1 MYCWMLWGGSGED
14 GEQGN
19 KRGNVVGARVGVQ
32 GAGKS
37 GDGTGRRRKGG
48 EGGGNRMGDR
58 NRYSRRGRGRK
69 EERKEVGEGG
79 SRKGRKE

>member
-1 MYCWMLWGGSGED
+1 MNCWMLWEGSGEA

-37 GDGTGRRRKGG
+37 GDGTGRRTLEEKG
-48 EGGGNRMGDR
+48 
-58 NRYSRRGRGRK
+58 RGRGR
-69 EERKEVGEGG
+69 EQNVRQE
-79 SRKGRKE
+79 